1 MLHRPSALKL
11 VSAVAALALVAALAH
26 PLWLP
31 WLGYLLIHNDGPAK
45 ADLAVVLAGDFYG
58 HRIEKAAELVR
69 AGYVPAALVSGPA
82 GMYGTHESDLAIAY
96 IARKGYPAV
105 WFIPLPNEALSTRE
119 EAAAVFLELRRR
131 GVRSIL
137 LVTSDYHTARARRV
151 YAALAHALPAAPAIR
166 VVAAPDEFF
175 RADSWWRTRQGQ
187 KIVFTEWLK
196 TFATAL
202 GM

>member
-1 MLHRPSALKL
+1 MVRPR
-11 VSAVAALALVAALAH
+11 
-26 PLWLP
+26 PIWP
-31 WLGYLLIHNDGPAK
+31 WCWR
-45 ADLAVVLAGDFYG
+45 GDFYG

-131 GVRSIL
+131 RRAQHSAGDQRLS
-137 LVTSDYHTARARRV
+137 HRARPAR
-151 YAALAHALPAAPAIR
+151 LFRPAHALPAAPAIR

-187 KIVFTEWLK
+187 KIVFTEWMK